1 MQKYPDYIEMLMIAE
16 DVEDRHADPE
26 NVYVAHLLSAAVAK
40 AKKRLG
46 RSKKAIDKLLADET
60 ELYHVVLDAIVQSGY
75 GASIRDTV
83 KIVVEGYMDGGMTV
97 NSAKTAVSDVPSII
111 ITLNKKSEAPKKNGD
126 ALASISLILQAKC
139 FVK

>member
-60 ELYHVVLDAIVQSGY
+60 ELYHVVLDAIVQSGH

-83 KIVVEGYMDGGMTV
+83 KIVMEGYMEGGMTV
-97 NSAKTAVSDVPSII
+97 NSAKTAVSDVPFII
-111 ITLNKKSEAPKKNGD
+111 NVLNKTEAQKKNGD
-126 ALASISLILQAKC
+126 ALASISRILQAKGL
-139 FVK
+139 VK